1 MLGFRRGGCDE
12 AGVEDQCDRKSMHG
26 FRGGGC
32 DEELMK
38 PAPAWIPNLGAWI
51 PNLGFRGLNSV
62 EVDARKPPFDVTK
75 IRSLDSEAWI
85 PDAAKR
91 LMWQCCQQC
100 GKCTNLERENA
111 RQLERNSLKYFF
123 IPLTLRISWICVVST
138 AGNFVQ
144 PRSIMEIGT
153 PPIGRR
159 TPPIGLRLDVAAD
172 WTLGRTSDPKIRVED
187 S

>member
-26 FRGGGC
+26 FCGRGC

-62 EVDARKPPFDVTK
+62 EMDARKPPFDVTK

-91 LMWQCCQQC
+91 LMWQCCRQC

-111 RQLERNSLKYFF
+111 RQLERNLLK
-123 IPLTLRISWICVVST
+123 
-138 AGNFVQ
+138 
-144 PRSIMEIGT
+144 
-153 PPIGRR
+153 
-159 TPPIGLRLDVAAD
+159 
-172 WTLGRTSDPKIRVED
+172 
-187 S
+187 